1 MILPRDQV
9 NVLNMY
15 KMRDYTIITTN
26 GCFDVLSAG
35 HVLYFTLAKGLGD
48 KIILVVLLNGDEA
61 VRILKGAG
69 RPLVPEEERAIVL
82 DALECVDF
90 VVIFDSIVPDL
101 LLRDIKPHIHVKGG
115 DYSVDELPEAELV
128 RSLGGDVITIGYVK
142 GKSTTNLIQQIVAKF
157 GKGGL
162 DER

>member
-1 MILPRDQV
+1 M
-9 NVLNMY
+9 
-15 KMRDYTIITTN
+15 
-26 GCFDVLSAG
+26 F
-35 HVLYFTLAKGLGD
+35 
-48 KIILVVLLNGDEA
+48 
-61 VRILKGAG
+61 
-69 RPLVPEEERAIVL
+69 
-82 DALECVDF
+82 
-90 VVIFDSIVPDL
+90 VIFDSIVPDL